1 MNTIAQQFSAL
12 GDETRLQILSFLQD
26 GEKCVC
32 EIFPAIQK
40 PQNLVSHH
48 LKTLLG
54 AGFLVSKKVGRNVF
68 YALHPKTF
76 AEMQQFFMPYAEEK
90 SSSPLCDC

>member
-32 EIFPAIQK
+32 EIFPVIQK

-48 LKTLLG
+48 LKTLSE

-68 YALHPKTF
+68 YSLRPKTF
-76 AEMQQFFMPYAEEK
+76 VEIQQFLMSYVKEE
-90 SSSPLCDC
+90 S